1 MPRELEKMI
10 VDLLQGDIPVSEN
23 PYATMAGLLHI
34 SEAEFVQQLHLLQDG
49 GKLKRIAT
57 ILHHKQAGYAENA
70 MAVFVAAPDEI
81 DRIGQALATSPL
93 VSHCYQR
100 QSYPDWPYNLYAMC
114 HSRVPGAIGSMVETF
129 AKAQGI
135 SHFVI
140 LPSIRELKKTSL
152 RFSQ

>member
-1 MPRELEKMI
+1 MSSVLEMKI
-10 VDLLQGDIPVSEN
+10 IALLQDDIPTTEN
-23 PYATMAGLLHI
+23 PYATMAKLLQL
-34 SEAEFVQQLHLLQDG
+34 SEAELVEKLKSLQQE
-49 GKLKRIAT
+49 GKLKRIAA

-93 VSHCYQR
+93 VSHCYRR

-114 HSRVPGAIGSMVETF
+114 HSRDSDAITLMVEAF

-135 SHFVI
+135 SHFAI

-152 RFSQ
+152 RFSR